1 MKTAVISH
9 SDCLNHLVPEGHPE
23 CVDRLKYI
31 HKAISSLDIIH
42 MNAPLATQEF
52 LLLAHPED
60 YISDLQARE
69 PIQGHHNIDSDTWM
83 GPGTLNAALRSA
95 GANTLAV
102 DSVLAGDIGNAF
114 VATRPPGHHAEHKTA
129 MGFCFFGNAALAAKH
144 ALENHELD
152 RVAIID
158 FDVHHGNGTQA
169 LLWDEPRALFISS
182 QQHPLWPG
190 SGHPSETG
198 ASGNIMNISL
208 SPMSDGAQMRHEY
221 EVQAF
226 PRLRDFQPQLMI
238 ISAGFDAH
246 RSDPLANLNWET
258 QDYRWLTEN
267 LCALSHELCSGRI
280 ISTLEGGY
288 DLIAL
293 SESVKVHVE
302 ELRKASL

>member
-9 SDCLNHLVPEGHPE
+9 RDCHNHFVPLGHPE

-31 HKAISSLDIIH
+31 EKALGSLDVTR
-42 MNAPLATQEF
+42 MNAPLATKEF

-60 YISDLQARE
+60 YILELQTCE
-69 PIQGHHNIDSDTWM
+69 PKQGHHNIDSDTCM
-83 GPGTLNAALRSA
+83 GPGTLNAAFRSA
-95 GANTLAV
+95 GANLLAV
-102 DSVLAGDIGNAF
+102 DSVLTGELGNAF
-114 VATRPPGHHAEHKTA
+114 ISTRPPGHHAEHKTA

-144 ALENHELD
+144 ALENHGLD

-169 LLWDEPRALFISS
+169 LLWDEPRTLFISS
-182 QQHPLWPG
+182 QQIPLWPG

-198 ASGNIMNISL
+198 ASGNIVNISL
-208 SPMSDGAQMRHEY
+208 PPLSDGAFMRNAY

-246 RSDPLANLNWET
+246 KSDPLANLNWNTE
-258 QDYRWLTEN
+258 DYRWLTEN
-267 LCALSHELCSGRI
+267 LCTLSHELCDGRI

-288 DLIAL
+288 DLNAL

-302 ELRKASL
+302 ELRKASQ